1 MNTEN
6 ARSQT
11 SSEPA
16 GCLTGV
22 ARAIALVIVLPVRLV
37 WDALAYCLKQLWRWV
52 LAPIG
57 RVLAWLIH
65 HLLVIPLRFLWE
77 WVIAPVGRALW
88 WLVDLLVVTPL
99 RWLGR
104 WVLLPVAKAVWWL
117 VDLLLVTPLT
127 WLWRHVLA
135 PVGRAAG
142 AAAAW
147 AWHIGGLISGALGR
161 AVAWLLWNTVGRPLA
176 WVYRVILTPVGHWLR
191 TWVWAPVAAVTRAVR
206 AAAREVRVALFGG
219 PR

>member
-6 ARSQT
+6 ARSRHPN
-11 SSEPA
+11 EPT

-52 LAPIG
+52 LAPLG
-57 RVLAWLIH
+57 RALGWLIH

-77 WVIAPVGRALW
+77 WVLAPVGRALW
-88 WLVDLLVVTPL
+88 WVIDLLIVTPL
-99 RWLGR
+99 KWLGR
-104 WVLLPVAKAVWWL
+104 WVLLPVAKAVWRV

-127 WLWRHVLA
+127 WLWRYVLA
-135 PVGRAAG
+135 PVGRAVG
-142 AAAAW
+142 AAVAW
-147 AWHIGGLISGALGR
+147 AWRIGGLISRALGR
-161 AVAWLLWNTVGRPLA
+161 AVGWVLWNAIGRPLA
-176 WVYRVILTPVGHWLR
+176 WTYRVILTPLGHWLR
-191 TWVWAPVAAVTRAVR
+191 TWVWAPLASVGRAVR
-206 AAAREVRVALFGG
+206 AAAREVRLALFGG